1 VVTSNR
7 LATTV
12 AISVLIHAIVLWSL
26 RAPETS
32 GDRVSLIPDL
42 LVHLEPE
49 AEVEEEGDELPPPVA
64 SQASPMQAADVLETP
79 RASEPVTQAP
89 PAVDELPMSQEQTA
103 SVGESEIVTTT
114 AESYREEEQ
123 SAESEEPA
131 PVSVAIAIATPEQ
144 ELLTRRIMQEV
155 QKLSPTDA
163 AQIRLSWQDGDR
175 SYVAMMTSQ
184 PATGAMDIERA
195 VVDIEA
201 EENGKRRR
209 TRMYV
214 KRLAFSHF
222 AQMVDRWDTEV
233 QIHDDIVSGR
243 FHSNSAIILA
253 YDRKVAPLFLGKATT
268 AARDFGFGQVVGRRK
283 RADIFPQGF
292 ETRAG
297 RVRFADRNQPL
308 IFAEHLERADV
319 HSPTG
324 DIDITFHADGSY
336 DWAKAGSDVRESR
349 RLNPDVPTYILGEP
363 NSTFHVR
370 GTVRGKVLV
379 YSPARIV
386 IADDIVYAS
395 DPRSADSTDYLGLVS
410 DRFVEIAG
418 PRETGPGDLNIHAA
432 VYAKRRFTVTHTYL
446 RKTATMSIYGSLTAG
461 SLSETEPRYA
471 THVEFDPRF
480 EQRRPPGFPQ
490 TDRFEI
496 EKWDAQ
502 WEEM

>member
-1 VVTSNR
+1 MVSNR

-12 AISVLIHAIVLWSL
+12 AVSVLIHVIVLGL
-26 RAPETS
+26 LQLPDTS
-32 GDRVSLIPDL
+32 GDRESLIPDL
-42 LVHLEPE
+42 FVRIEPE
-49 AEVEEEGDELPPPVA
+49 TGEDEVDEQLPPPVA
-64 SQASPMQAADVLETP
+64 SQASPRQAPDVLEAP
-79 RASEPVTQAP
+79 RAPESVPQQVASAEPLVPQEP
-89 PAVDELPMSQEQTA
+89 QPATA
-103 SVGESEIVTTT
+103 ESDIVTTT
-114 AESYREEEQ
+114 AESQREEPQAAEPEPQATVSISIAQTEQ
-123 SAESEEPA
+123 Q
-131 PVSVAIAIATPEQ
+131 V
-144 ELLTRRIMQEV
+144 LTRRIMEQV
-155 QKLSPTDA
+155 QNLNAKDA
-163 AQIRLSWQDGDR
+163 PQLRLSWQDGDR

-184 PATGAMDIERA
+184 PVNGAMDIERA
-195 VVDIEA
+195 VVDIEV
-201 EENGKRRR
+201 EEQGKRKR

-222 AQMVDRWDTEV
+222 AQMVDRWDTEI

-243 FHSNSAIILA
+243 FHSNSAILLA

-268 AARDFGFGQVVGRRK
+268 AARDFGFGQIIGRRK
-283 RADIFPQGF
+283 REEIFPQGF

-297 RVRFADRNQPL
+297 KVRFADRNQPV

-319 HSPTG
+319 HSPSG
-324 DIDITFHADGSY
+324 EDVDLVFRADGSY
-336 DWAKAGSDVRESR
+336 EWGAAGSEVRESR
-349 RLNPDVPTYILGEP
+349 RLNPEVPTYILGER
-363 NSTFHVR
+363 NGTFHVR

-379 YSPARIV
+379 YSPDKIV

-410 DRFVEIAG
+410 DRYVEIAG
-418 PRETGPGDLNIHAA
+418 PRDTGPGDLTIHAA
-432 VYAKRRFTVTHTYL
+432 VYAKRRFTVTHTSL
-446 RKTATMSIYGSLTAG
+446 RKTATLSIYGSLTAG

-480 EQRRPPGFPQ
+480 EDRRPPGFPQ